1 MLDLRSD
8 PVSDNVLQTL
18 QKLVQDVLA
27 PEVRETKVRV
37 ESLAKEMET
46 RFGAVDTRFD
56 ALTKEMD
63 TRFDAV
69 DQRFKSIDMRFDML
83 EKQSESQ
90 YKSILA
96 AIAESKAHT
105 DLANMSE
112 VYALRERVAVLEAK
126 AA

>member
-1 MLDLRSD
+1 M
-8 PVSDNVLQTL
+8 SDNVVQTL

-37 ESLAKEMET
+37 ESLAKEMEA

-69 DQRFKSIDMRFDML
+69 DQRFKSIDMRFDMM

-96 AIAESKAHT
+96 AIAESKAQT

-112 VYALRERVAVLEAK
+112 VYSLRERVAVLEAK